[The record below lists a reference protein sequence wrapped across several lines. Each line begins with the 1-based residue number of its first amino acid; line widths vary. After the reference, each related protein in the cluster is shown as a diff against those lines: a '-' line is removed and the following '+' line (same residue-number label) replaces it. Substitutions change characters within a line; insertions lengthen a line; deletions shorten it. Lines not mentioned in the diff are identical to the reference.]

1 MTTEIKDSNRVGFK
15 LMDGCDMGDIIDIA
29 LEDNASAQAE
39 LMPGGYW
46 ELDAEGELVIDLQKI
61 STWLEHPF
69 DEKDFLQYV
78 SSFYGRVSVED
89 GKVRLA
95 SELLMVSDYQAT
107 EAKL

>member
-15 LMDGCDMGDIIDIA
+15 LMDGGHMGDIIDIA
-29 LEDNASAQAE
+29 LEDNDSAEAE

-61 STWLEHPF
+61 SAWLEQPF

-95 SELLMVSDYQAT
+95 SELLMVSDYQAQ
-107 EAKL
+107 EAKF